1 MQNLESLDQIE
12 QENVKRIKQM
22 DEDEIQ
28 RSLNEIYERLGKNK
42 INLIAILTIFRS
54 KNNWISSQS
63 VHK

>member
-1 MQNLESLDQIE
+1 MQNLESFDQIE